1 MKIIEICNMIRN
13 MLIDIHQNIIFK
25 TGEEL
30 KRYIEVMGEN
40 IFVLNDFCY
49 DEKEHKMRYEFL
61 VDSEDEGISYERFE
75 I

>member
-1 MKIIEICNMIRN
+1 
-13 MLIDIHQNIIFK
+13 MLTDIHQNIIFK

-40 IFVLNDFCY
+40 IFILNDFCY
-49 DEKEHKMRYEFL
+49 DEEEHKMRYEFL
-61 VDSEDEGISYERFE
+61 VESEDEGISYERFE

>member
-1 MKIIEICNMIRN
+1 MKTIEICNMIRN
-13 MLIDIHQNIIFK
+13 MLTDIHQNIIFK

-40 IFVLNDFCY
+40 IFILNDFCY
-49 DEKEHKMRYEFL
+49 DEEEHKMRYEFL
-61 VDSEDEGISYERFE
+61 VESEDEGISYERFE